1 MRYKIPYEVIQ
12 YSAVQ
17 SQLQSGCIIMKA
29 VGM

>member
-17 SQLQSGCIIMKA
+17 SQL
-29 VGM
+29 